1 METNNYKQE
10 ILSKLANNED
20 LTEEEIEW
28 MFEEFEQ
35 VNREIIETD
44 KYHNLIF
51 SVFKVDENL
60 YYGLRWL
67 STITD
72 YANNEYDMQ
81 PFRVKK
87 TTKTV
92 EVFEP
97 YED

>member
-1 METNNYKQE
+1 MSKQE

-28 MFEEFEQ
+28 MFEEFEE
-35 VNREIIETD
+35 VYRDILETQ

-51 SVFKVDENL
+51 SVFEVAENL
-60 YYGLRWL
+60 YYGVNWL
-67 STITD
+67 SSITD
-72 YANNEYDMQ
+72 YANNKFEYQ
-81 PFRVKK
+81 PWRVKK

>member
-1 METNNYKQE
+1 MSKQE
-10 ILSKLANNED
+10 ILNKLINNED

-28 MFEEFEQ
+28 MFEEFEE
-35 VNREIIETD
+35 VHGEIIETH

-51 SVFKVDENL
+51 SVFKVGEDL
-60 YYGLRWL
+60 YYGVNWLR
-67 STITD
+67 TITD

>member
-1 METNNYKQE
+1 MGKQE
-10 ILSKLANNED
+10 TLNKLINNEK

-28 MFEEFEQ
+28 MFEEFEE
-35 VNREIIETD
+35 VYREIVETQ

-60 YYGLRWL
+60 YYGVNWL
-67 STITD
+67 SSITD
-72 YANNEYDMQ
+72 YANDEYDMQ

>member
-1 METNNYKQE
+1 MSKQE
-10 ILSKLANNED
+10 TLNKLINNEK

-28 MFEEFEQ
+28 MFEEFEE
-35 VNREIIETD
+35 VYREIVETQ

-51 SVFKVDENL
+51 SVFKVGEDL
-60 YYGLRWL
+60 YYGVNWLR
-67 STITD
+67 TITD